1 MCAGRYVLYGTGGS
15 VKAVLKNTNIMDV
28 DAVLNQTM
36 TSQTAVINSL
46 TGSYTF
52 R

>member
-1 MCAGRYVLYGTGGS
+1 VLYGTGGS
-15 VKAVLKNTNIMDV
+15 VKAVLKNGNIMDV

-36 TSQTAVINSL
+36 ASQANVVNSL